1 MPSLLR
7 YCFDLYP
14 PILCLSVCLSQFW
27 GDLWPLLSWRQQGEI
42 SSWLPSAVS
51 QPLTCFQSLTCANS
65 YAAPDLYSRG
75 KKTQILWICLISA
88 TKRLLEVSLCWD
100 AYKKVWAWSSKLIC
114 CQIELNNFLL
124 LSCLAASSLGG
135 GTSGLELALQDLWGS
150 GCFILCDCGALVCP
164 CQASIPVWVFPLSWN
179 RPGLGST
186 AEIFTPT
193 CSFLSNPWTI

>member
-1 MPSLLR
+1 MPSQVL
-7 YCFDLYP
+7 
-14 PILCLSVCLSQFW
+14 
-27 GDLWPLLSWRQQGEI
+27 LWPLPSHFVSFSLSLSILRRFMASPIMEAARRDQL
-42 SSWLPSAVS
+42 SCFPAPYL
-51 QPLTCFQSLTCANS
+51 FQSLTCANS

-75 KKTQILWICLISA
+75 KKKSQILWICLISA

-150 GCFILCDCGALVCP
+150 GCFILCDCGALVWP
-164 CQASIPVWVFPLSWN
+164 CQASIPVWVLPLSWN
-179 RPGLGST
+179 RPGLEST

>member
-42 SSWLPSAVS
+42 SSAVS
-51 QPLTCFQSLTCANS
+51 QPLTSFRVSPVLIPMLLLTCI
-65 YAAPDLYSRG
+65 PG
-75 KKTQILWICLISA
+75 EKKKSQILWICLISA

-150 GCFILCDCGALVCP
+150 GCFILCDCGALVWP

-179 RPGLGST
+179 RPGLEST